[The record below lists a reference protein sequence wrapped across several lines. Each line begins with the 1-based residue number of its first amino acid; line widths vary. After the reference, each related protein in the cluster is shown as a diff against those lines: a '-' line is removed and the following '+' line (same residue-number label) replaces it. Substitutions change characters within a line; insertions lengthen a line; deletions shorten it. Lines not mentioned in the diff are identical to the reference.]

1 MDLIAQIYNTV
12 TKKELKF
19 QKENLCLETKIL
31 KKDLKNIFIKVDHV
45 HLPVQHREN
54 CPNLQL

>member
-31 KKDLKNIFIKVDHV
+31 KKDLKNI
-45 HLPVQHREN
+45 
-54 CPNLQL
+54 

>member
-19 QKENLCLETKIL
+19 QKENLCLENEIL
-31 KKDLKNIFIKVDHV
+31 KKGFKEYFH
-45 HLPVQHREN
+45 
-54 CPNLQL
+54 